1 MQRSNPMQRFNPA
14 PIPLLAALILGGC
27 ESGTSTGPEPVSF
40 TPAQPSGEGFAAL
53 YAPPPYD
60 VVPYPNDIYNPAAA
74 GAGRTLAVPVRI
86 TSPLAAAVN
95 TLDGFSTVAA
105 ITAPF
110 NAPIDPDTLIPFNP
124 LAPTGTETV
133 FVLDATRGVP
143 LIPGA
148 HYSVGLSGAT
158 GTNDSVLEITP
169 LQTLAPKTTHVFVLT
184 SGIRSTH
191 GVAAG
196 ADQAFGAVRDAHLAG
211 LDSVPGTPELDPL
224 FPAITPL
231 IDAAA
236 GLLGIPGSSVAV
248 AWSATTQSVS
258 DVLEAVQAGATAMPH
273 QIVPMGITTAHLGLG
288 LPGAAALYTG
298 WMQIPYY
305 GDPGDVLGS
314 FWVNSEL
321 MPPTAA
327 NPHPLPRGGLLRIPV
342 LASLP
347 GRGNAPD
354 AGWPVVLY
362 QHGVTSNRTTLAAI
376 ADAFASAGFAMVAI
390 DLPLHGVTDAGNP
403 FYQGPGSLFGN
414 NERHFHLD
422 NVGPLG
428 SLVPDGQIDDGWHI
442 FNVANPLNARD
453 HARQAV
459 ADLFHLIRT
468 VPAMD
473 FDGNGVPDLD
483 GNRIHFLGVS
493 LGAIFGT
500 PFVGLNTEFSTATLS
515 SAGGPFSEFLVDPMA
530 ITFGRPIR
538 AAVEAAGLPFGTVG
552 FHNFVRDLQTVLD
565 PIDPLNYAAAAAAN
579 HPIHLIGVRE
589 DASVPVSLVDNVA
602 GIMGLADITGTAVD
616 PSGVRGIVRFNR
628 GVHSSIL
635 NPADLAVTVEMQ
647 AQAVTFAA
655 SGGTIIR
662 IGNPEIVQ

>member
-1 MQRSNPMQRFNPA
+1 MQRFNPA
-14 PIPLLAALILGGC
+14 PILLLATLILGGC
-27 ESGTSTGPEPVSF
+27 ESGTSTGPEAVDF
-40 TPAQPSGEGFAAL
+40 APAQPSGEGFAAL

-60 VVPYPNDIYNPAAA
+60 VVPYPNDIYNPVAA
-74 GAGRTLAVPVRI
+74 GAGRSLAVPVRI

-143 LIPGA
+143 LVPGV

-169 LQTLAPKTTHVFVLT
+169 LQPLAQKTTHVFVLT

-196 ADQAFGAVRDAHLAG
+196 PDQAFGAVRNAHLAG
-211 LDSVPGTPELDPL
+211 LDSVPGTPELDAL

-236 GLLGIPGSSVAV
+236 GLLGIPGDSVAV

-258 DVLEAVQAGATAMPH
+258 DVLDAVQAGATAMPH
-273 QIVPMGITTAHLGLG
+273 QIVPMGITTADLGVG

-342 LASLP
+342 AASLP
-347 GRGNAPD
+347 SRGSAPD

-362 QHGVTSNRTTLAAI
+362 QHGVTSNRTTLVAI
-376 ADAFASAGFAMVAI
+376 ADAFAAAGFAMVAI
-390 DLPLHGVTDAGNP
+390 DLPLHGVTDADNP
-403 FYQGPGSLFGN
+403 FYQGPGSPFGN
-414 NERHFHLD
+414 NERHFHMD
-422 NVGPLG
+422 NVGSLG
-428 SLVPDGQIDDGWHI
+428 SLVPDGQIDDGWQI

-468 VPAMD
+468 VPVMD
-473 FDGNGVPDLD
+473 LDGNGVPDLD

-500 PFVGLNTEFSTATLS
+500 PFVALNTEFSTATLS
-515 SAGGPFSEFLVDPMA
+515 SVGGPFSEFLVDPMA

-589 DASVPVSLVDNVA
+589 DTSVPVSLVDNVA
-602 GIMGLADITGTAVD
+602 GIMGLADITGTTVD

-635 NPADLAVTVEMQ
+635 NPVDIEVTVEMQ
-647 AQAVTFAA
+647 IQTVTFAA
-655 SGGTIIR
+655 SGGTIIP
-662 IGNPEIVQ
+662 IGKPEIVQ

>member
-1 MQRSNPMQRFNPA
+1 MQRSTPA
-14 PIPLLAALILGGC
+14 LLSLAVLILSGC
-27 ESGTSTGPEPVSF
+27 DGGTSTGPDGVSF
-40 TPAQPSGEGFAAL
+40 SPAQPTGQGFAAL
-53 YAPPPYD
+53 YAPPPFD
-60 VVPYPNDIYNPAAA
+60 VVPYPNDIYNPVVA

-86 TSPLAAAVN
+86 TSPLAEAIN
-95 TLDGFSTVAA
+95 TLDGFSTVAT

-133 FVLDATRGVP
+133 FVLDATGGAL
-143 LIPGA
+143 LIPGV
-148 HYSVGLSGAT
+148 HYSVGLSDAT
-158 GTNDSVLEITP
+158 GTDDSVLEITP
-169 LQTLAPKTTHVFVLT
+169 LQPLAPKTTYVFVLT
-184 SGIRSTH
+184 SGIESTH
-191 GVAAG
+191 GVAAR
-196 ADQAFGAVRDAHLAG
+196 ADQAFGAVRDAHLAE

-231 IDAAA
+231 IDTAV
-236 GLLGIPGSSVAV
+236 GLLGIPGNSVAV

-258 DVLEAVQAGATAMPH
+258 DVLKAVQASATAMPH
-273 QIVPMGITTAHLGLG
+273 RIVPMGITTAHLGLG

-314 FWVNSEL
+314 VWVNSEL

-342 LASLP
+342 IASLP
-347 GRGNAPD
+347 SGGSAPAD
-354 AGWPVVLY
+354 GWPVVLY
-362 QHGVTSNRTTLAAI
+362 QHGVTSNRTTLIAI
-376 ADAFASAGFAMVAI
+376 ADAFAAAGFAMAAI
-390 DLPLHGVTDAGNP
+390 DLPLHGVIDSGNP
-403 FYQGPGSLFGN
+403 FYQGPGSPFGN

-422 NVGPLG
+422 NVGSLG
-428 SLVPDGQIDDGWHI
+428 SLVPDGQIDDGWQI
-442 FNVANPLNARD
+442 FNVAYPLNARD

-483 GNRIHFLGVS
+483 ANRIHFLGVS
-493 LGAIFGT
+493 LGAIFGV

-538 AAVEAAGLPFGTVG
+538 AAVEAAGLPFGSVG
-552 FHNFVRDLQTVLD
+552 FQDFVRDLQTVLD
-565 PIDPLNYAAAAAAN
+565 PIDPLNYAAGAAAN
-579 HPIHLIGVRE
+579 HPIHMIGVLG
-589 DASVPVSLVDNVA
+589 DTSVPVSLVDNVA
-602 GIMGLADITGTAVD
+602 VVMGLADITGTTVD
-616 PSGVRGIVRFNR
+616 PAGVRGIVRFNR

-635 NPADLAVTVEMQ
+635 NPTDLEVTVEMQ
-647 AQAVTFAA
+647 TQAVTFAA
-655 SGGTIIR
+655 SGGTILP

>member
-1 MQRSNPMQRFNPA
+1 MQRFNP
-14 PIPLLAALILGGC
+14 ILVLLLATLILGGC
-27 ESGTSTGPEPVSF
+27 ESGTSTGPEAVDF

-60 VVPYPNDIYNPAAA
+60 VVPYPNDIYNPVVA

-95 TLDGFSTVAA
+95 TLDGFSTVAS

-110 NAPIDPDTLIPFNP
+110 NAPIDPETLIPFNP
-124 LAPTGTETV
+124 LAPTGRETV

-143 LIPGA
+143 LIPGV
-148 HYSVGLSGAT
+148 HFTVGLSDAT
-158 GTNDSVLEITP
+158 GTNDSVLEIRP
-169 LQTLAPKTTHVFVLT
+169 LQPLAPKTTHVFVLT
-184 SGIRSTH
+184 SGIESTH

-196 ADQAFGAVRDAHLAG
+196 ADQAFGAVRNAHLAG
-211 LDSVPGTPELDPL
+211 LDSVPGTPALDPL
-224 FPAITPL
+224 FPAIAPL
-231 IDAAA
+231 IDTAVR
-236 GLLGIPGSSVAV
+236 LLGIPGNSVAV

-258 DVLEAVQAGATAMPH
+258 DVLDAVQASATAMPH
-273 QIVPMGITTAHLGLG
+273 QIVPMGITTADLGLG
-288 LPGAAALYTG
+288 LPGAASLHVG
-298 WMQIPYY
+298 WMQTPYF

-314 FWVNSEL
+314 VWINSEF
-321 MPPTAA
+321 MPPTAS
-327 NPHPLPRGGLLRIPV
+327 NPQPLPRGGLLRIPV
-342 LASLP
+342 IASLP
-347 GRGNAPD
+347 ARGNAPD

-362 QHGVTSNRTTLAAI
+362 QHGVTSNRTTLVAI
-376 ADAFASAGFAMVAI
+376 ADAFAAAGFAMVAI
-390 DLPLHGVTDAGNP
+390 DLPLHGVTDSDNP
-403 FYQGPGSLFGN
+403 FYQGPGSPFGN

-422 NVGPLG
+422 NVGSLG
-428 SLVPDGQIDDGWHI
+428 SLVPDGQIDDGWQI

-468 VPAMD
+468 VPLMD
-473 FDGNGVPDLD
+473 LDSNGVPDLD

-515 SAGGPFSEFLVDPMA
+515 SAGGPFSDFLVDPMA

-552 FHNFVRDLQTVLD
+552 FHDFVRDLQTVLD
-565 PIDPLNYAAAAAAN
+565 PVDPLNYAAAAAVN

-589 DASVPVSLVDNVA
+589 DTSVPVSLVDNVA
-602 GIMGLADITGTAVD
+602 AVMGLADVTGTTVD

-635 NPADLAVTVEMQ
+635 NPVDLAVTLEMQ
-647 AQAVTFAA
+647 TQTVTFAA
-655 SGGTIIR
+655 SGGTIIP
-662 IGNPEIVQ
+662 IGNQEIVQ

>member
-1 MQRSNPMQRFNPA
+1 MQRFNPA
-14 PIPLLAALILGGC
+14 PILLLATLILGGC
-27 ESGTSTGPEPVSF
+27 ESGTSTGPEAVDF
-40 TPAQPSGEGFAAL
+40 APAQPSGEGFAAL

-60 VVPYPNDIYNPAAA
+60 VVPYPNDIYNPVAA

-143 LIPGA
+143 LVPGV

-169 LQTLAPKTTHVFVLT
+169 LQPLAPKTTHVFVLT
-184 SGIRSTH
+184 SGIRSVH

-196 ADQAFGAVRDAHLAG
+196 PDQAFGAVRNAHLAG

-236 GLLGIPGSSVAV
+236 GLLGIPGDSVAV

-258 DVLEAVQAGATAMPH
+258 DVLDAVQAGATAMPH
-273 QIVPMGITTAHLGLG
+273 QIVPMGITTADLGVG

-298 WMQIPYY
+298 WMQVPYY

-342 LASLP
+342 VASLP
-347 GRGNAPD
+347 SRGSAPD

-362 QHGVTSNRTTLAAI
+362 QHGVTSNRTTLVAI
-376 ADAFASAGFAMVAI
+376 ADAFAAAGFGMVAI
-390 DLPLHGVTDAGNP
+390 DLPLHGVTDTGNP
-403 FYQGPGSLFGN
+403 FYQGPGSPFGN

-422 NVGPLG
+422 NVGSLG
-428 SLVPDGQIDDGWHI
+428 SLVPDGQIDDGWQI

-473 FDGNGVPDLD
+473 LDSNGVPDLD

-515 SAGGPFSEFLVDPMA
+515 SAGGPYSEFLVDPMA

-565 PIDPLNYAAAAAAN
+565 PVDPLNYAAAAAAN

-589 DASVPVSLVDNVA
+589 DTSVPVSLVDNVA
-602 GIMGLADITGTAVD
+602 GIMGLADVTGTTVD

-635 NPADLAVTVEMQ
+635 NPVDLEVTVEMQ
-647 AQAVTFAA
+647 IQTVTFAA
-655 SGGTIIR
+655 SGGTIIP
-662 IGNPEIVQ
+662 IGKPEIVQ

>member
-1 MQRSNPMQRFNPA
+1 MQRFNP
-14 PIPLLAALILGGC
+14 ILVLLLATLILGGC
-27 ESGTSTGPEPVSF
+27 ESGTSTGPEAVDF

-74 GAGRTLAVPVRI
+74 GAGRSLAVPVRI

-143 LIPGA
+143 LVPGV

-158 GTNDSVLEITP
+158 GTNDSVLEIKP
-169 LQTLAPKTTHVFVLT
+169 LQPFAPKTTHVFVLT
-184 SGIRSTH
+184 SGIRSVH

-196 ADQAFGAVRDAHLAG
+196 ADQAFGAVRNAHLAG
-211 LDSVPGTPELDPL
+211 LDSVPGAPELDPL

-258 DVLEAVQAGATAMPH
+258 DVLDAVQAGATAMPH
-273 QIVPMGITTAHLGLG
+273 QIVPMGITTADLGLG
-288 LPGAAALYTG
+288 LPGAAALHTG
-298 WMQIPYY
+298 WLQIPYY

-342 LASLP
+342 MASLP
-347 GRGNAPD
+347 ARGNAPD

-362 QHGVTSNRTTLAAI
+362 QHGVTSNRTTLVAI
-376 ADAFASAGFAMVAI
+376 ADAFAAAGFAMVAI
-390 DLPLHGVTDAGNP
+390 DLPLHGVTDSDNP
-403 FYQGPGSLFGN
+403 FYQGPGSPFGN

-422 NVGPLG
+422 NVGSLG
-428 SLVPDGQIDDGWHI
+428 SLVPDGQIDDGWQI

-468 VPAMD
+468 VPVMD
-473 FDGNGVPDLD
+473 LDSNGVPDLD

-515 SAGGPFSEFLVDPMA
+515 SAGGPYSEFLVDPMA

-552 FHNFVRDLQTVLD
+552 FHDFVRDLQTVLD
-565 PIDPLNYAAAAAAN
+565 PVDPLNYAAAAAAN

-589 DASVPVSLVDNVA
+589 DTSVPVSLVDNVA
-602 GIMGLADITGTAVD
+602 AVMGLADVTGTTVD

-635 NPADLAVTVEMQ
+635 NPVDLAVTLEMQ
-647 AQAVTFAA
+647 TQTVTFAA
-655 SGGTIIR
+655 SGGTIIP
-662 IGNPEIVQ
+662 IGNQEIVQ